1 MTKEIMQEV
10 IRYIS
15 GEIKSKPDIDRSKLV
30 NEASQKY
37 DLNPMQTEYLLN
49 TYLNSNNKTGEE

>member
-1 MTKEIMQEV
+1 MTNEIMQEV
-10 IRYIS
+10 IRFIS
-15 GEIKSKPDIDRSKLV
+15 GEIKSNPDIDRSKLV

-49 TYLNSNNKTGEE
+49 MYLKNNNKT